1 MLRLLWLSALVVALD
16 QVSKFWILAV
26 FDDYQVVE
34 ILPVFNLTLVYNT
47 GAAFSFLSDAGGWQ
61 RWFFITVAAVVTVV
75 MTVWLAG
82 LRSHERLTGVGLAL
96 VVGGAVGN
104 LIDRVWLGKVIDFL
118 QLYWQQWYWPAFNL
132 ADSAITVGVVLLLF
146 DAFRGQ
152 EPQREPGSSD

>member
-16 QVSKFWILAV
+16 QATKLWIMAV

-34 ILPVFNLTLVYNT
+34 VLPVFNLTLVYNT

-61 RWFFITVAAVVTVV
+61 RWFFIGVAAIVTVV
-75 MTVWLAG
+75 MSVWLAG
-82 LRSHERLTGVGLAL
+82 LRSQERITGVGLAL

-118 QLYWQQWYWPAFNL
+118 QLHWHQWYWPAFNL

-146 DAFRGQ
+146 DAFRGHRDEG
-152 EPQREPGSSD
+152 EPDSSD